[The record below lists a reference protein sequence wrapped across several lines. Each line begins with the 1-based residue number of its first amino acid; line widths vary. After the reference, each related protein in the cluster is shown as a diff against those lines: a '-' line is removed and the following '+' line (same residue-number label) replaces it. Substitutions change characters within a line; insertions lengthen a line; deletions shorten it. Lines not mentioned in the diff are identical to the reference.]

1 LKRETMEEI
10 IFLGTGGARIVV
22 FKQIRASGGL
32 WLLLDGTNIL
42 VDPGPG
48 SLIQCL
54 HKNLKLE
61 PTKLHAIL
69 LTHKHLD
76 HSADINVMIEAM
88 TEGGF
93 RKRGIVLAPQD
104 AISGDPVV
112 FRYLHGYVN
121 ELVAL
126 KEGAFYRIGN
136 IALEVPMRMKHPV
149 ETYGLTFKGGGHSIS
164 LLPDTRYFPALESAF
179 SGDVLIINLVLLQG
193 RDIDHLCLDEAKKI
207 IKGNRPKVAIL
218 THFGMS
224 ILRAKPWELAAG
236 LTQELGIR
244 VVAAYDR
251 MRFSLEEL

>member
-1 LKRETMEEI
+1 MDEV

-42 VDPGPG
+42 IDPGPG

-54 HKNLKLE
+54 HKNLKLD

-69 LTHKHLD
+69 LSHKHLD
-76 HSADINVMIEAM
+76 HSAEINVMIEAM

-93 RKRGIVLAPQD
+93 KRRGMVLAPQD
-104 AISGDPVV
+104 AFDEDPVI
-112 FRYLHGYVN
+112 FNYLRGYVN
-121 ELVAL
+121 DLVVL
-126 KEGAFYRIGN
+126 KEGGSYPVGSIN
-136 IALEVPMRMKHPV
+136 LEVPIRMRHPV
-149 ETYGLTFKGGGHSIS
+149 QTYGLTFKGPRHSLS
-164 LLPDTRYFPALESAF
+164 FLPDTRYFPALESAF

-207 IKGNRPKVAIL
+207 IKGNSPKVAIL

-224 ILRAKPWELAAG
+224 MLRAKPWELAAG

>member
-1 LKRETMEEI
+1 MDEI

-32 WLLLDGTNIL
+32 WLSLDGTNIL
-42 VDPGPG
+42 IDPGPG

-54 HKNLKLE
+54 HKNLKLD

-76 HSADINVMIEAM
+76 HSAEINVMIEAM

-93 RKRGIVLAPQD
+93 KKRGMVLAPQD

-112 FRYLHGYVN
+112 FRYLHGYIN
-121 ELVAL
+121 ELIPL
-126 KEGAFYRIGN
+126 KEGGLYQIGDTS
-136 IALEVPMRMKHPV
+136 LEIPVRMKHPV
-149 ETYGLTFKGGGHSIS
+149 ETYAFTFKGGGHSIS
-164 LLPDTRYFPALESAF
+164 LLPDTRYFPALESTF
-179 SGDVLIINLVLLQG
+179 SSDVLIINLVLLQC
-193 RDIDHLCLDEAKKI
+193 RDIDHLCLEDAKKI

-224 ILRAKPWELAAG
+224 ILRAKPWEMAASMG
-236 LTQELGIR
+236 QELGIK
-244 VVAAYDR
+244 VIAAYDR
-251 MRFSLEEL
+251 MRFNLEGL